1 MEKAKFSPATFLA
14 RMPLFNAMSPAEL
27 ARIAAG
33 TTELHV
39 DRGDIIFQRGDPCT
53 GFHLVIFGQVKLAAG
68 SANGA
73 EKIIELIGPGHS
85 FGEALMFMEKPYI
98 VSATALADSL
108 LLHVSSEAVFEGI
121 ERDPLFA
128 RKMLAGLSRRMH
140 GLICDLE
147 SYALRSGTQRVIGYL
162 LQDEDTGE
170 GALVA
175 LPVSKAVVA
184 SRLNLTPEHF
194 SRILSDLG
202 AHGYIGVQGR
212 NVTIL
217 DIEGLRQYAG

>member
-1 MEKAKFSPATFLA
+1 MEKGKFSPQTFLS
-14 RMPLFNAMSPAEL
+14 RMPLFKEMSPQEL
-27 ARIAAG
+27 AAIAAG
-33 TTELHV
+33 TTERHV
-39 DRGDIIFQRGDPCT
+39 DRGDVIFQRGDPCT
-53 GFHLVIFGQVKLAAG
+53 GFHLVIYGQVKLAAG
-68 SANGA
+68 SASGA

-108 LLHVSSEAVFEGI
+108 LLHVNSAAVFAGI
-121 ERDPLFA
+121 ERDPRFA

-147 SYALRSGTQRVIGYL
+147 SYALRSGTQRVIGFL
-162 LQDEDTGE
+162 LQDDAAGE
-170 GALVA
+170 GEEVT

-194 SRILSDLG
+194 SRILSDLS
-202 AHGYIGVQGR
+202 AHGLISVQGR
-212 NVTIL
+212 HVTLRAI
-217 DIEGLRQYAG
+217 DGLREYAG